1 MKAETSTI
9 KLERAKQYIIYYEF
23 INCLQVLLQFTTGKD
38 HVSKTLSQAHIT
50 YDLHQIEPI

>member
-9 KLERAKQYIIYYEF
+9 KLERAKQYLIYYEF
-23 INCLQVLLQFTTGKD
+23 INCLPSLITTGKD